1 MEHNV
6 SREVKSHSTGRIIPS
21 FMNSKSN
28 HRNQNNSLL
37 DHLMG
42 RFNSVQRI

>member
-1 MEHNV
+1 MEHYV
-6 SREVKSHSTGRIIPS
+6 SREVKSHSTGRKIPS

-28 HRNQNNSLL
+28 HRNQNNPPL

-42 RFNSVQRI
+42 RFNSVQHI